1 MSSHSYTR
9 SSFFL
14 SQTPVPL
21 TACRSIPLSKK
32 TTFQTFLR
40 LSSSANNWF
49 LPCHFCGSALPRGQV
64 QTSLASLPWPTVP
77 WPPPFSLHTAYMLPD
92 WFSLCLR
99 CPRLVPPS
107 GLARMLSRI
116 DPLALS
122 PHTLSVLLGL
132 TQLSKLWAACALS
145 HVSLSPLVWVPAVFQ
160 RFRSHWAFLILP
172 FNYLTQVHLVTSSA
186 PSSPWG
192 SWLSILL
199 LWTLIANWGSRALW
213 NELWHQ
219 SSPAPLLSNH
229 VKVSKLIDLPE
240 PHSPLVTGGEYY
252 LLSGYAY
259 PDDI

>member
-1 MSSHSYTR
+1 MSTLLIQNRRGKVIEGVACQLGRKTDCNHGMSSHSYSR

-49 LPCHFCGSALPRGQV
+49 LPCHFRGSALPRGQV
-64 QTSLASLPWPTVP
+64 PTSLASLPWPTVP

-92 WFSLCLR
+92 WFSLCLQ

-132 TQLSKLWAACALS
+132 TQLSKLWEACALRQS
-145 HVSLSPLVWVPAVFQ
+145 CFSLSSCLGAC
-160 RFRSHWAFLILP
+160 
-172 FNYLTQVHLVTSSA
+172 
-186 PSSPWG
+186 
-192 SWLSILL
+192 SI
-199 LWTLIANWGSRALW
+199 S
-213 NELWHQ
+213 
-219 SSPAPLLSNH
+219 
-229 VKVSKLIDLPE
+229 KVSFTPGLFNI
-240 PHSPLVTGGEYY
+240 
-252 LLSGYAY
+252 AF
-259 PDDI
+259 